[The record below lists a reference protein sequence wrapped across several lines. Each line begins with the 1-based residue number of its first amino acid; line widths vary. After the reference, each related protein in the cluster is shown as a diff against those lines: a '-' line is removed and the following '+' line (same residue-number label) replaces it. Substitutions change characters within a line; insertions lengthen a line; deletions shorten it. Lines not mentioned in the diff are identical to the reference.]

1 MRTTEDVTEAAPIGP
16 PPRARATRRPPD
28 VARHRPPVPGAPWL
42 TKHFTPRH
50 LFWSRLDS
58 ATERAVTEVV
68 APAGAGKTLGVAG
81 WLATSTLEDD
91 PLWFTASRS
100 STVAQVEGLLEAS
113 STPGGRPRL
122 VVVDD
127 AHLLPAGCVRIVND
141 RLNRDPDSI
150 RLLLLARWDLVID
163 RLVPELLGHLTV
175 MRGDVLRLSSEE
187 ALSLAGMHAPASSP
201 EVLAA
206 VVQQADG
213 WCAALVLAA
222 RASTTLRR
230 TSDAAL
236 FGTSGGPIADLVAG
250 EVFVGLRPRERHLL
264 LCVAGEP
271 DLTEEMACH
280 LTRDPRAGEALGSLE
295 STGLLVSRVSSGPGA
310 DSEHYRIHPLL
321 LEVVRRRM
329 VAGGVDV
336 QQAIGTIL
344 RATRLDLSRG
354 RTTVALRRFVALGRL
369 EEAAEVL
376 AEQGPRL
383 LAHGPDEQVAAFVR
397 QAGPAL
403 EDHPDTWGLLALDR
417 WSVGDEDGGRH
428 WADRLL
434 RHVAASSGAG
444 PGLQLHAIRLHRARG
459 TGEHLDELVAAALDA
474 VRRVVAASARDPY
487 LALLLLE
494 IGVAENWLG
503 LLDAAEAHL
512 GESVVLARA
521 EGLVSTAAE
530 ALTHLALTQVM
541 LGREQAALELAE
553 ESLDL
558 VEKHPGAS
566 HAAQARA
573 DLTRILVWF
582 GTHPLTPA
590 PGRRRDADR
599 ASYPDAALHTF
610 RLPDEPDDLTS
621 RFWWQI
627 MHSRLTLLEGSVSGA
642 LRSLDALSPSAR
654 QPEHLRVSALME
666 RAGLAVITSN
676 REALRVLDQA
686 LADSDAE
693 AERLWIR
700 GAGADI
706 DGDLPAAAA
715 HYREAAELAHRT
727 QPATAVLALT
737 CAAQLVH
744 YLGDPATAHALI
756 TRACETA
763 ETRRLG
769 SPFLGWS
776 RHGTRMGRLL
786 AAGPPTDGSGWQAEL
801 RSACADRAG
810 VASLFAPTVATA
822 RELASVEG
830 DRVMPSLS
838 PRELEVLQ
846 ELARGSTYG
855 DAAKNLYLSENT
867 VKTHVSSLYTKLSV
881 GRRSEALAVARKLHL
896 I

>member
-1 MRTTEDVTEAAPIGP
+1 MTTTEDVSEAGSTDV
-16 PPRARATRRPPD
+16 RAD

-42 TKHFTPRH
+42 TRHYAPRH

-58 ATERAVTEVV
+58 ATEHAVTEVV

-81 WLATSTLEDD
+81 WLATSTREED
-91 PLWFTASRS
+91 PLWLTASRS
-100 STVAQVEGLLEAS
+100 TSVPQLEELLDAAPPQ
-113 STPGGRPRL
+113 PGARPRL

-127 AHLLPAGCVRIVND
+127 AHLLPAACVRVVNE

-150 RLLLLARWDLVID
+150 RLLLLARWDLAID
-163 RLVPELLGHLTV
+163 RLVPELVGHLTV
-175 MRGDVLRLSSEE
+175 MRGDVLRLSTEE
-187 ALSLAGMHAPASSP
+187 ALSLAGMHAPHSSP
-201 EVLAA
+201 EVLDA
-206 VVQQADG
+206 VVRQADG

-230 TSDAAL
+230 RSDVAL

-280 LTRDPRAGEALGSLE
+280 LTRDVHAGEALRSLE
-295 STGLLVSRVSSGPGA
+295 STGLLVSRVSTGAGA
-310 DSEHYRIHPLL
+310 DGEGEHYRIHPLL
-321 LEVVRRRM
+321 LEVVRRRV

-336 QQAIGTIL
+336 QQAIGTML
-344 RATRLDLSRG
+344 RATRLDLARG
-354 RTTVALRRFVALGRL
+354 RTRVALRRFVALGRL
-369 EEAAEVL
+369 EEAADVL

-383 LAHGPDEQVAAFVR
+383 LAHGPDDHVAAFVR

-403 EDHPDTWGLLALDR
+403 DDHPDTWGLLALDR
-417 WSVGDEDGGRH
+417 WSAGDDDGGRH

-434 RHVAASSGAG
+434 RHAETHADARSS
-444 PGLQLHAIRLHRARG
+444 LQLHTIRLHRARG
-459 TGEHLDELVAAALDA
+459 TGEHLDELVTAALHD
-474 VRRVVAASARDPY
+474 VRRTGEASARDPY

-494 IGVAENWLG
+494 VGVAENWLG
-503 LLDAAEAHL
+503 RLDAAEEHL
-512 GESVVLARA
+512 SEAMVLARA
-521 EGLVSTAAE
+521 EGLASTTAE

-553 ESLDL
+553 EALDL
-558 VEKHPGAS
+558 VEKHPGTS
-566 HAAQARA
+566 HVARPRA

-590 PGRRRDADR
+590 PGRTRDAGR
-599 ASYPDAALHTF
+599 ATYPDADLRTF
-610 RLPDEPDDLTS
+610 RLPEEPDDLTS

-627 MHSRLTLLEGSVSGA
+627 MHARLTLLEGSVSGA
-642 LRSLDALSPSAR
+642 LRGLDALPPTSR
-654 QPEHLRVSALME
+654 QPEHLRVNALME
-666 RAGLAVITSN
+666 RAGLAVITSDK
-676 REALRVLDQA
+676 EALRALEAA

-693 AERLWIR
+693 AERLWVR
-700 GAGADI
+700 GASADI

-715 HYREAAELAHRT
+715 HYREAAELAHRA
-727 QPATAVLALT
+727 QPPTATLALT

-744 YLGDPATAHALI
+744 YLGDPVSAHALI
-756 TRACETA
+756 TRASESA
-763 ETRRLG
+763 QTRRLG

-776 RHGTRMGRLL
+776 RHGTRIGQLL
-786 AAGPPTDGSGWQAEL
+786 AAGPEVDGSGWQAEL
-801 RSACADRAG
+801 REAFADRPG

-822 RELASVEG
+822 RELASVAG

-846 ELARGSTYG
+846 ELARGSTYS
-855 DAAKNLYLSENT
+855 DAAANLYLSENT